1 MYNIA
6 IETLLQQHFKNSKQT
21 KPEINNYKNKIKKIG
36 KYKKCICSLYVVYA
50 LFKSA
55 YKLHVVFLK
64 VHVVYM
70 HF

>member
-36 KYKKCICSLYVVYA
+36 KYKKCICSLYVVICSLYA

-55 YKLHVVFLK
+55 YKLHK
-64 VHVVYM
+64 NCI
-70 HF
+70 